1 MHYCVSYCRNCAVPY
16 PKITLE
22 QLMYW
27 IRKGYLFFVFLTPRT
42 NESIISTQHRSA
54 LLYSHVNA
62 IGHPVKWCG
71 IKFDC
76 HQTFTPTTLNIS
88 FVTRCE
94 KQRWICL
101 AAMCNNARH
110 ICALAGNIIQQQ
122 WTSLNRVA
130 KRVQQCW
137 VMLYRDVDFRS
148 FTRSTLFNK
157 VVFNNDG

>member
-110 ICALAGNIIQQQ
+110 MCARAGNINLHNSTTMNVIKQGGQ
-122 WTSLNRVA
+122 TRSAMLSDVVSRCRLPFFHSFNI
-130 KRVQQCW
+130 VQQSCI
-137 VMLYRDVDFRS
+137 
-148 FTRSTLFNK
+148 
-157 VVFNNDG
+157 